1 MVKEHYRYS
10 LGTKK
15 VIKWG
20 NSKGILLPQIVLDNL
35 NLSEG
40 SEVEFLFEDGKIIL
54 RNKANQLNIPNYDL
68 EELLEGYEPLRDWA
82 CQNWY
87 AFYLAHS

>member
-1 MVKEHYRYS
+1 MVKEHYRCS

-20 NSKGILLPQIVLDNL
+20 NSKGILLPQTVLDNL

-40 SEVEFLFEDGKIIL
+40 SEVEFFFRRWKDYFAK
-54 RNKANQLNIPNYDL
+54 
-68 EELLEGYEPLRDWA
+68 
-82 CQNWY
+82 
-87 AFYLAHS
+87 

>member
-1 MVKEHYRYS
+1 MVKEHYRCS

-15 VIKWG
+15 VTKWG
-20 NSKGILLPQIVLDNL
+20 NSKGILLPTTVLENL

-54 RNKANQLNIPNYDL
+54 RNKSEQLVIPNYDL
-68 EELLEGYEPLRDWA
+68 DELLKEYEP
-82 CQNWY
+82 
-87 AFYLAHS
+87 SSEVV

>member
-1 MVKEHYRYS
+1 MVKEHYRCS

-15 VIKWG
+15 VTKWG
-20 NSKGILLPQIVLDNL
+20 NSKGILLPTTILENL

-54 RNKANQLNIPNYDL
+54 RNKSEQLDIPNYDL
-68 EELLEGYEPLRDWA
+68 DELLKEYEPSSEAL
-82 CQNWY
+82 
-87 AFYLAHS
+87 